1 VRITDVGYQ
10 PVSEEVVN
18 LVTNTPVDLQPA
30 YVPSRI
36 YADTPPVMAS
46 APVYSAPVDL
56 QPAYVPSRIYA
67 DTPPVMA
74 SAPVYSGSEQ
84 VSLGGATGRLVGPP
98 VVNPPVVNPPVVNP
112 PVVNPPAAS
121 SAPTATGWTQN
132 GNIISRVVVN
142 AQGKAE
148 TQTLDLSDPNVARVW
163 NGNKVGVG
171 AGNRMLTP
179 AEMSAV
185 ADATYQQVPNVT
197 RSATNTSGT
206 NTSGAGATTGL
217 DSATGAENLL
227 AGQGYNEWAKAL
239 EALILRTG
247 QLHSFDGID
256 GKGMPIFTPLT
267 NPDGTPKMSVQYQL
281 TEAQIK
287 KYASDTT
294 YNNTLANKAIFD
306 ANLSRQQAL
315 ATMIA
320 NPTTYVAGASLA
332 NLMGARMGSTPVIDR
347 PTYVLPSSV
356 ASGQA
361 ATTGQAG
368 AGATS
373 QSSDAST
380 AGFAGGVPATMPG
393 VPTGADAMSGR
404 SAVTLDV
411 SPSLLASLAGTRVSA
426 SGNPTGIYGQRMSLP
441 DATPLSGDFGKIGI
455 ADWRRMND
463 TTQKQYASLAM
474 ANQPGL
480 SPDDLTK
487 RIAAQAPGNSAWS

>member
-1 VRITDVGYQ
+1 GYE
-10 PVSEEVVN
+10 PVSEEVAN
-18 LVTNTPVDLQPA
+18 FVTNTPVDLQPA

-36 YADTPPVMAS
+36 VADTPPVVAS
-46 APVYSAPVDL
+46 MPVYSAPVDL
-56 QPAYVPSRIYA
+56 QPAYVPSRIVA
-67 DTPPVMA
+67 DTPPVVA
-74 SAPVYSGSEQ
+74 SAPVYSGSEK

-98 VVNPPVVNPPVVNP
+98 VANPPVVASAPVYSGSEKVSLGGATGRLVGPPVVNPPVVNP

-185 ADATYQQVPNVT
+185 ADATYRQAPNVIS
-197 RSATNTSGT
+197 SATTTSGT

-267 NPDGTPKMSVQYQL
+267 NPDGTP
-281 TEAQIK
+281 
-287 KYASDTT
+287 
-294 YNNTLANKAIFD
+294 
-306 ANLSRQQAL
+306 
-315 ATMIA
+315 
-320 NPTTYVAGASLA
+320 
-332 NLMGARMGSTPVIDR
+332 
-347 PTYVLPSSV
+347 
-356 ASGQA
+356 
-361 ATTGQAG
+361 
-368 AGATS
+368 
-373 QSSDAST
+373 
-380 AGFAGGVPATMPG
+380 
-393 VPTGADAMSGR
+393 
-404 SAVTLDV
+404 
-411 SPSLLASLAGTRVSA
+411 
-426 SGNPTGIYGQRMSLP
+426 
-441 DATPLSGDFGKIGI
+441 
-455 ADWRRMND
+455 
-463 TTQKQYASLAM
+463 
-474 ANQPGL
+474 
-480 SPDDLTK
+480 
-487 RIAAQAPGNSAWS
+487 